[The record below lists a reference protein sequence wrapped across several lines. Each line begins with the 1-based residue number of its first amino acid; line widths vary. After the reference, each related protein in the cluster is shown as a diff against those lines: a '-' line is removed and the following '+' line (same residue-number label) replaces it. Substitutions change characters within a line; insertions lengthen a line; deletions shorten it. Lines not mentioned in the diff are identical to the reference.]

1 MPEIGFGKFGITYK
15 NPTLISRLY
24 CEITDQKLKIVNDL
38 FGLNCSVMASSL
50 LRSITDFL
58 ESGMDEEINN
68 LYDSTLGDSCED
80 LDMSQHRN
88 SRSVEL
94 R

>member
-1 MPEIGFGKFGITYK
+1 MKF
-15 NPTLISRLY
+15 L
-24 CEITDQKLKIVNDL
+24 V
-38 FGLNCSVMASSL
+38 LNCKKKRFFYSSVMASSL

-80 LDMSQHRN
+80 LEISQHRN
-88 SRSVEL
+88 SRSLEL

>member
-1 MPEIGFGKFGITYK
+1 MPEIGFGKFGITFDFTVK
-15 NPTLISRLY
+15 LLITN
-24 CEITDQKLKIVNDL
+24 CKMVNDL

-80 LDMSQHRN
+80 LEISQHRN
-88 SRSVEL
+88 SRSAEL

>member
-1 MPEIGFGKFGITYK
+1 
-15 NPTLISRLY
+15 
-24 CEITDQKLKIVNDL
+24 
-38 FGLNCSVMASSL
+38 MASSL

-80 LDMSQHRN
+80 LEISQHRN
-88 SRSVEL
+88 SRSLEL
-94 R
+94 RSNMFVVLLLIEFTTCYC